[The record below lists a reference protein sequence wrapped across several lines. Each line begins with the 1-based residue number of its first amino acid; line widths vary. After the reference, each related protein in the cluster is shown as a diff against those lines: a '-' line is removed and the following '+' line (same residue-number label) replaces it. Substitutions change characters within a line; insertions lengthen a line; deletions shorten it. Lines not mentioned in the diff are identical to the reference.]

1 MINVRKAVMKK
12 TLKLQTRL
20 TIFVC
25 IVVLIALCIT
35 FFTISVQ
42 TADRVKE
49 EERTTALRTAKL
61 VAETPS
67 VAQALQTRKGLK
79 ELRNYTLDV
88 QHTTGTEFVVVMD
101 MNSIRL
107 THPDENKIGKKFTGG
122 DEQPALHG
130 HIKTSTSAG
139 TLGKSMRAFV
149 PIYGKDKKQV
159 GVVSVGISLN
169 KIQDVVSHSLRPLY
183 FIICVSIFVGV
194 IGAVIVARTV
204 KNIMYG
210 LEPYE
215 IATLLEE
222 RSAMLESTK
231 EGILA
236 VDARGKIKLANAE
249 AKRLFIKMGI
259 PTNPVDQDVNDIL
272 PKSRLK
278 QVIETK
284 KPLQDRDIRINGLEL
299 VFNEVPI
306 HLKGQTVGAI
316 ATFRDKTE
324 VKHLAEQLS
333 GVKMYANALR
343 AQSHEFMNKLHVILG
358 LVQLK
363 EYDDLGTYIKDI
375 AIQQKTETSEIIS
388 DVKSPV
394 LAGFLLG
401 KQSYIREQGADL
413 DIQLGSLIPNA
424 ADPAVIHELI
434 TIIGNLLNNAL
445 DAVAQM
451 PKKNI
456 TCSMR
461 FQDRQ
466 LDIEITDTGAGM
478 SAADQ
483 ARIFEQG
490 YSTKGT
496 NRGFGLYF
504 TQQATENLKGHMI
517 VTSEKNEGTTF
528 SLRIPY
534 EPKEENDD

>member
-1 MINVRKAVMKK
+1 MKK

-42 TADRVKE
+42 TANRVKE
-49 EERTTALRTAKL
+49 EERATALRTAQL

-67 VAQALQTRKGLK
+67 VARSLETKKGLK
-79 ELRNYTLDV
+79 ELENFTLDV

-101 MNSIRL
+101 MNRIRL
-107 THPDENKIGKKFTGG
+107 THPNPNKIGKQFTGG
-122 DEQPALHG
+122 DEEPAIRG
-130 HIKTSTSAG
+130 HVHTSTAAG

-149 PIYGKDKKQV
+149 PVYGKDKKQV

-169 KIQDVVSHSLRPLY
+169 KIQEVVSQSLRPLY
-183 FIICVSIFVGV
+183 FIICVSIFVG
-194 IGAVIVARTV
+194 ILGAVIVARTV

-236 VDARGKIKLANAE
+236 VDAHGKIKLANAE

-375 AIQQKTETSEIIS
+375 AIQQKTETSEIIN

-413 DIQLGSLIPNA
+413 DIQLNGIIPNA

-456 TCSMR
+456 TFSMR
-461 FQDRQ
+461 FQERQ
-466 LDIEITDTGAGM
+466 LDIDITDTGAGM
-478 SAADQ
+478 SAEDQ
-483 ARIFEQG
+483 AHIFEQG
-490 YSTKGT
+490 YSTKGI

-504 TQQATENLKGHMI
+504 TQQSAENLKGHMI

>member
-1 MINVRKAVMKK
+1 MK
-12 TLKLQTRL
+12 R
-20 TIFVC
+20 
-25 IVVLIALCIT
+25 
-35 FFTISVQ
+35 
-42 TADRVKE
+42 
-49 EERTTALRTAKL
+49 
-61 VAETPS
+61 
-67 VAQALQTRKGLK
+67 
-79 ELRNYTLDV
+79 
-88 QHTTGTEFVVVMD
+88 
-101 MNSIRL
+101 
-107 THPDENKIGKKFTGG
+107 
-122 DEQPALHG
+122 
-130 HIKTSTSAG
+130 
-139 TLGKSMRAFV
+139 
-149 PIYGKDKKQV
+149 
-159 GVVSVGISLN
+159 
-169 KIQDVVSHSLRPLY
+169 
-183 FIICVSIFVGV
+183 
-194 IGAVIVARTV
+194 
-204 KNIMYG
+204 
-210 LEPYE
+210 
-215 IATLLEE
+215 
-222 RSAMLESTK
+222 
-231 EGILA
+231 
-236 VDARGKIKLANAE
+236 
-249 AKRLFIKMGI
+249 
-259 PTNPVDQDVNDIL
+259 
-272 PKSRLK
+272 
-278 QVIETK
+278 

-424 ADPAVIHELI
+424 ADPVIHELI

-451 PKKNI
+451 PKNI

-496 NRGFGLYF
+496 NRGSTLFHPAGNRKF
-504 TQQATENLKGHMI
+504 KSI
-517 VTSEKNEGTTF
+517 
-528 SLRIPY
+528 
-534 EPKEENDD
+534 

>member
-1 MINVRKAVMKK
+1 M
-12 TLKLQTRL
+12 
-20 TIFVC
+20 
-25 IVVLIALCIT
+25 
-35 FFTISVQ
+35 
-42 TADRVKE
+42 
-49 EERTTALRTAKL
+49 
-61 VAETPS
+61 
-67 VAQALQTRKGLK
+67 
-79 ELRNYTLDV
+79 
-88 QHTTGTEFVVVMD
+88 
-101 MNSIRL
+101 
-107 THPDENKIGKKFTGG
+107 
-122 DEQPALHG
+122 
-130 HIKTSTSAG
+130 
-139 TLGKSMRAFV
+139 
-149 PIYGKDKKQV
+149 
-159 GVVSVGISLN
+159 
-169 KIQDVVSHSLRPLY
+169 RPLY

-451 PKKNI
+451 PKKHHV
-456 TCSMR
+456 
-461 FQDRQ
+461 
-466 LDIEITDTGAGM
+466 LDAVSGSPA
-478 SAADQ
+478 
-483 ARIFEQG
+483 
-490 YSTKGT
+490 
-496 NRGFGLYF
+496 
-504 TQQATENLKGHMI
+504 
-517 VTSEKNEGTTF
+517 
-528 SLRIPY
+528 
-534 EPKEENDD
+534 

>member
-42 TADRVKE
+42 TANRVKE

-67 VAQALQTRKGLK
+67 VARALETKKGLK
-79 ELRNYTLDV
+79 ELRDFTLDV

-101 MNSIRL
+101 MNRIRL
-107 THPDENKIGKKFTGG
+107 THPNPNKIGKKFTGG
-122 DEQPALHG
+122 DEAPAIRG
-130 HIKTSTSAG
+130 HVHTSTAAG

-149 PIYGKDKKQV
+149 PVYGKDKKQV

-169 KIQDVVSHSLRPLY
+169 KIQEVVSQSLRPLY
-183 FIICVSIFVGV
+183 FIICVSIFVGIV
-194 IGAVIVARTV
+194 GAVIVARTV

-236 VDARGKIKLANAE
+236 VDALGKIKLANAE

-278 QVIETK
+278 QVIDTK
-284 KPLQDRDIRINGLEL
+284 KPLQDRDVRINGLEL

-375 AIQQKTETSEIIS
+375 AIQQKTETSEIIN

-413 DIQLGSLIPNA
+413 DIQLNGMIPNA

-456 TCSMR
+456 TFSMR
-461 FQDRQ
+461 FQEHQ
-466 LDIEITDTGAGM
+466 LDIDITDTGAGM
-478 SAADQ
+478 SAEDQ
-483 ARIFEQG
+483 AHIFEQG

-504 TQQATENLKGHMI
+504 TQQSVENLKGHMI

-534 EPKEENDD
+534 EPKEENHD

>member
-1 MINVRKAVMKK
+1 MKK

-25 IVVLIALCIT
+25 IVVLIALLIT
-35 FFTISVQ
+35 FFTVGAQ
-42 TADRVKE
+42 TTKRIRDQEKA
-49 EERTTALRTAKL
+49 T
-61 VAETPS
+61 
-67 VAQALQTRKGLK
+67 ALQTAEMVAEAPMTAAALENGKKQK
-79 ELRNYTLDV
+79 ELQSYTKRV
-88 QHTTGTEFVVVMD
+88 QKITGTEFVVVMD
-101 MNSIRL
+101 MNGIRK
-107 THPDENKIGKKFTGG
+107 THPDPSKIGKKFRGG
-122 DEQPALHG
+122 DESEVLKG
-130 HIKTSTSAG
+130 HVHISTASG
-139 TLGKSMRAFV
+139 TLGKSQRAFV
-149 PIYGKDKKQV
+149 PVYAENGKQV
-159 GVVSVGISLN
+159 GAVAVGITVN
-169 KIQDVVSHSLRPLY
+169 EIDEVISHSLRPLY

-236 VDARGKIKLANAE
+236 VDEHGKIKLANAE
-249 AKRLFIKMGI
+249 AKRLFVKMDI
-259 PTNPVDQDVNDIL
+259 NTNPIDQDVDDIL

-278 QVIETK
+278 KVIETK
-284 KPLQDRDIRINGLEL
+284 KPLQDRDVRINGLEL

-306 HLKGQTVGAI
+306 QLKGQTVGAI

-363 EYDDLGTYIKDI
+363 EYDDLGDYIKDI
-375 AIQQKTETSEIIS
+375 AIQQKSETSEIIN
-388 DVKSPV
+388 DVKSSV

-401 KQSYIREQGADL
+401 KQSFIREQGANL
-413 DIQLGSLIPNA
+413 DIECNGVIPNA
-424 ADPAVIHELI
+424 ADPSVIHELI
-434 TIIGNLLNNAL
+434 TIIGNLINNGL
-445 DAVAQM
+445 DAVADM
-451 PKKNI
+451 PKKQI
-456 TCSMR
+456 TMSMR
-461 FQDRQ
+461 FHNSI

-478 SAADQ
+478 SEEDQ
-483 ARIFEQG
+483 AKVFEQG
-490 YSTKGT
+490 YSTKGK

-504 TQQATENLKGHMI
+504 TQQSIENLKGQMI
-517 VTSEKNEGTTF
+517 LTSEKNEGTTF
-528 SLRIPY
+528 SIRIPY
-534 EPKEENDD
+534 EPKEENHD